1 MIKKITLLFIAIIT
15 SVTFAQTTIGES
27 DLFNTTTNTTW
38 THVFTAVTTSDG
50 VAVSGLAQTVVI
62 NITDLPSE
70 SETYRIYKT
79 TQSGQGDFNQQ
90 GSLILGENTITVPA
104 VTFNRAVKF
113 QFSGGGLI
121 QFDSFSHNGVVLYPT
136 TSQECEPDDVTIGTS
151 DSFVAQDNDDWP
163 FYLTAA
169 SIVDDGTN
177 MNTDHSFEM
186 NITCM
191 PDEGASYR
199 IYKTSST
206 GNDITCCVGTLSLG
220 ENSKVVAGVSWN
232 RNLRFQFSSGDIGY
246 SSLSVNGT
254 ALGLDDLSFSDIMI
268 YPNPATD
275 IIFVGG
281 IQNIKSIKVYSILGS
296 LEKEVFN
303 TNQVDISELSTG
315 IHFSKVDNNGTV
327 FTKKMIKQ

>member
-315 IHFSKVDNNGTV
+315 IHFIKVDNGTV

>member
-15 SVTFAQTTIGES
+15 NVTFAQTTIGES

-281 IQNIKSIKVYSILGS
+281 IQNIKSIKIYSILGS

-303 TNQVDISELSTG
+303 TNQVDISDLSTG
-315 IHFSKVDNNGTV
+315 IHLIKVDNGTV

>member
-136 TSQECEPDDVTIGTS
+136 ASQECEPDDVTIGTS
-151 DSFVAQDNDDWP
+151 DSFFAQNNDDWP

-199 IYKTSST
+199 IYKTNST
-206 GNDITCCVGTLSLG
+206 GNDITCCEGTLSLG

-281 IQNIKSIKVYSILGS
+281 IQNIKSIKIYSILGS

-303 TNQVDISELSTG
+303 TNQVDISEISTG
-315 IHFSKVDNNGTV
+315 IHLIKVDNGTV
-327 FTKKMIKQ
+327 FTKRIIKQ

>member
-79 TQSGQGDFNQQ
+79 NQSGQGDFNQQ

-199 IYKTSST
+199 IYKTNST

-281 IQNIKSIKVYSILGS
+281 IQNIKSIKIYSILGS

-315 IHFSKVDNNGTV
+315 IHFIKVDNGTV

>member
-79 TQSGQGDFNQQ
+79 NQSGQGDFNQQ

-199 IYKTSST
+199 IYKTNST

-220 ENSKVVAGVSWN
+220 ENSKVIAGVSWN

-281 IQNIKSIKVYSILGS
+281 IQNIKSIKIYSILGS

-315 IHFSKVDNNGTV
+315 IHFIKVDNGTV

>member
-1 MIKKITLLFIAIIT
+1 MKKITLLLITTIT
-15 SVTFAQTTIGES
+15 SVIFAQTTIGDS
-27 DLFNTTTNTTW
+27 SLFNTTNNGTW
-38 THVFTAVTTSDG
+38 THVFIAVTTSDG

-79 TQSGQGDFNQQ
+79 TQGGQGDFSQQ

-121 QFDSFSHNGVVLYPT
+121 QFDSFSHNGVVLYST

-151 DSFVAQDNDDWP
+151 DSFVAQDDDDWP

-169 SIVDDGTN
+169 SKNDEGTN
-177 MNTDHSFEM
+177 MDTPHSFQM
-186 NITCM
+186 TITCM
-191 PDEGASYR
+191 PAEGASYR
-199 IYKTSST
+199 IYKTNLS

-220 ENSKVVAGVSWN
+220 ENSKTVDGVGWD
-232 RNLRFQFSSGDIGY
+232 RNLRFQFSSGNIGY
-246 SSLSVNGT
+246 SFLSVNGT
-254 ALGLDDLSFSDIMI
+254 ALGLDDVSFSDIMI

-275 IIFVGG
+275 NIYVEGA
-281 IQNIKSIKVYSILGS
+281 QNIKSIKVYSILGS

-303 TNQVDISELSTG
+303 TNQVDISDLSTG
-315 IHFSKVDNNGTV
+315 IHLIKVDNGTV
-327 FTKKMIKQ
+327 FTKKIIKQ

>member
-79 TQSGQGDFNQQ
+79 TQSGQGDFDQQ

-199 IYKTSST
+199 IYKTNST

-281 IQNIKSIKVYSILGS
+281 IQNIKSIKIYSILGS

-315 IHFSKVDNNGTV
+315 IHFIKVDNGTV

>member
-199 IYKTSST
+199 IYKTNST

-315 IHFSKVDNNGTV
+315 IHFIKVDNGTV

>member
-199 IYKTSST
+199 IYKTNST

-281 IQNIKSIKVYSILGS
+281 IQNIKSIKIYSILGS

-315 IHFSKVDNNGTV
+315 IHFIKVDNGTV

>member
-79 TQSGQGDFNQQ
+79 NQSGQGDFNQQ

-199 IYKTSST
+199 IYKTNST

-275 IIFVGG
+275 FIFVGG
-281 IQNIKSIKVYSILGS
+281 IQNIKSIKIYSILGS

-315 IHFSKVDNNGTV
+315 IHFIKVDNGTV

>member
-199 IYKTSST
+199 IYKTNST

-220 ENSKVVAGVSWN
+220 ENSKVIAGVSWN

-281 IQNIKSIKVYSILGS
+281 IQNIKSIKIYSILGS

-315 IHFSKVDNNGTV
+315 IHFIKVDNGTV

>member
-79 TQSGQGDFNQQ
+79 LQSGQGDFNQQ

-199 IYKTSST
+199 IYKTNST

-220 ENSKVVAGVSWN
+220 ENSKVIAGVSWN

-281 IQNIKSIKVYSILGS
+281 IQNIKSIKIYSILGS

-315 IHFSKVDNNGTV
+315 IHFIKVDNGTV

>member
-121 QFDSFSHNGVVLYPT
+121 QFDSFSHNGAVLYPT

-199 IYKTSST
+199 IYKTNST

-281 IQNIKSIKVYSILGS
+281 IQNIKSIKIYSILGS

-315 IHFSKVDNNGTV
+315 IHFIKVDNGTV

>member
-121 QFDSFSHNGVVLYPT
+121 QFDSFSHNGVVLYTT

-199 IYKTSST
+199 IYKTNST

-281 IQNIKSIKVYSILGS
+281 IQNIKSIKIYSILGS

-315 IHFSKVDNNGTV
+315 IHFIKVDNGTV

>member
-79 TQSGQGDFNQQ
+79 TQGGQGDFDQQ

-151 DSFVAQDNDDWP
+151 DSFVALDNDDWP

-199 IYKTSST
+199 IYKTNST

-281 IQNIKSIKVYSILGS
+281 IQNIKSIKIYSILGS

-315 IHFSKVDNNGTV
+315 IHFIKVDNGTV

>member
-136 TSQECEPDDVTIGTS
+136 NSQECEPDDVTIGTS

-199 IYKTSST
+199 IYKTNST

-281 IQNIKSIKVYSILGS
+281 IQNIKSIKIYSILGS

-315 IHFSKVDNNGTV
+315 IHFIKVDNGTV

>member
-199 IYKTSST
+199 IYKTNST

-281 IQNIKSIKVYSILGS
+281 IQNIKSIKIYSILGS

-315 IHFSKVDNNGTV
+315 IHFIKVDNGTV
-327 FTKKMIKQ
+327 FTKRIIKQ

>member
-163 FYLTAA
+163 FHLTAA

-199 IYKTSST
+199 IYKTNST

-220 ENSKVVAGVSWN
+220 ENSKVIAGVSWN

-281 IQNIKSIKVYSILGS
+281 IQNIKSIKIYSILGS

-315 IHFSKVDNNGTV
+315 IHFIKVDNGTV

>member
-186 NITCM
+186 NITCI

-199 IYKTSST
+199 IYKTNST

-281 IQNIKSIKVYSILGS
+281 IQNIKSIKIYSILGS

-315 IHFSKVDNNGTV
+315 IHFIKVDNGTV

>member
-15 SVTFAQTTIGES
+15 NVTFAQTTIGES

-50 VAVSGLAQTVVI
+50 VAVSGVAQTVVI

-121 QFDSFSHNGVVLYPT
+121 QFDSFSHNGVVLYLT

-199 IYKTSST
+199 IYKTNST

-281 IQNIKSIKVYSILGS
+281 IQNIKSIKIYSILGS

-315 IHFSKVDNNGTV
+315 IHFIKVDNGTV

>member
-232 RNLRFQFSSGDIGY
+232 RNLRFQFSSRDIGY

-281 IQNIKSIKVYSILGS
+281 IQNIKSIKIYSILGS

-315 IHFSKVDNNGTV
+315 IHFIKVDNGTV

>member
-1 MIKKITLLFIAIIT
+1 MIKKTTLLFIAIIT

-121 QFDSFSHNGVVLYPT
+121 QFDSFSHNGVVLYLT

-199 IYKTSST
+199 IYKTNST

-281 IQNIKSIKVYSILGS
+281 IQNIKSIKIYSILGS

-315 IHFSKVDNNGTV
+315 IHFIKVDNGTV

>member
-151 DSFVAQDNDDWP
+151 DSFVAQNNDDWP
-163 FYLTAA
+163 LYLTAA

-199 IYKTSST
+199 IYKTNST

-281 IQNIKSIKVYSILGS
+281 IQNIKSIKLYSILGS

-315 IHFSKVDNNGTV
+315 IHFIKVDNGTV

>member
-79 TQSGQGDFNQQ
+79 TQSGQGDFDQQ

-151 DSFVAQDNDDWP
+151 DSFVALDNDDWP

-199 IYKTSST
+199 IYKTNST

-281 IQNIKSIKVYSILGS
+281 IQNIKSIKIYSILGS

-315 IHFSKVDNNGTV
+315 IHFIKVDNGTV

>member
-79 TQSGQGDFNQQ
+79 TQSGQGDFDQQ

-121 QFDSFSHNGVVLYPT
+121 QFDSFSHNGVVLYTT

-199 IYKTSST
+199 IYKTNST
-206 GNDITCCVGTLSLG
+206 GNDITCCVGTLSFRRKL
-220 ENSKVVAGVSWN
+220 
-232 RNLRFQFSSGDIGY
+232 Q
-246 SSLSVNGT
+246 
-254 ALGLDDLSFSDIMI
+254 SDCWCVM
-268 YPNPATD
+268 
-275 IIFVGG
+275 
-281 IQNIKSIKVYSILGS
+281 
-296 LEKEVFN
+296 E
-303 TNQVDISELSTG
+303 
-315 IHFSKVDNNGTV
+315 
-327 FTKKMIKQ
+327 